1 MLPSFATETLTIYY
15 PEQISTRG
23 TTDYRYRIDSQHS
36 ISVSGCSVQPSTTSE
51 TLSEPRIQDQTLMNL
66 WMPDTEWSR
75 VTAGGDT
82 KRLIFEWRGMQFIQ
96 YGTAMPWISP
106 TGTLGHVLIYLR
118 AYEG

>member
-15 PEQISTRG
+15 PEQIQTRG

-51 TLSEPRIQDQTLMNL
+51 TLSEPRLQELTLMNL
-66 WMPDTEWSR
+66 WMPDTEWTR
-75 VTAGGDT
+75 VAAGGT